1 MPTNS
6 RVACTIPGTLVSL
19 NVERGR
25 MKLGILLGTFCVATI
40 LSPLPARSQCAALAL
55 SVQPAL
61 SAQAARTP
69 QAAQPANPPLPPS
82 DLAVLYGLA
91 PVTALATPNAGYT
104 KQATLGANYAVTGG
118 IQTGELRQPTLLP
131 FPEQQQQALRDVSL
145 TTANLAQLADG
156 LGTSLGAAYLARL
169 HYLDRIR
176 FSPPSGE
183 KTDDFVPIDLTD
195 LINLINYANTTTAHN
210 SATAKYFFANA
221 TTDGNT
227 LAPEEALAIFKNS
240 ERCPDMFGRAYGFP
254 AGSPGADKYGNS
266 RPFQTEPTLTRI
278 FGRDYFGTP
287 ADNIVYNRGPMMDL
301 TNSPSYPS
309 GHTTYGYTGA
319 VLLAVLVPERY
330 SEMIVRGAEYGNDR
344 IIIGAHYAMDV
355 IAGRTL
361 ALYGMAHL
369 LADDKDYSDPDRSG
383 IKGLPHIGKFCD
395 AVKSTR
401 EKLKNALEEGCGEK
415 IAKCA
420 TEDAGR
426 MSDHAI
432 DETFY
437 MSTQTYG
444 LPAVYPDQAKVLED
458 VEKLAPEA
466 GYLLKAAYPSLSLPE
481 ADRILTE
488 TEGPGGGFL
497 DDGSL
502 FEGKSFGVYSRLNLY
517 AASRRAAELTAKP
530 NN

>member
-1 MPTNS
+1 
-6 RVACTIPGTLVSL
+6 
-19 NVERGR
+19 
-25 MKLGILLGTFCVATI
+25 MKLGILVGTLCIATI
-40 LSPLPARSQCAALAL
+40 LSPLPARSQCVQLAL
-55 SVQPAL
+55 
-61 SAQAARTP
+61 
-69 QAAQPANPPLPPS
+69 AAQPALPAQATQSAPAKRSAQDNLPPS

-104 KQATLGANYAVTGG
+104 KQAALGANYAVTGG

-131 FPEQQQQALRDVSL
+131 FAEQQQQALRDVSI

-176 FSPPSGE
+176 FSPPPGE

-278 FGRDYFGTP
+278 LGRDYFGTP
-287 ADNIVYNRGPMMDL
+287 ADNIVYNRGPLMDL

-369 LADDKDYSDPDRSG
+369 LADDENYTDPKQSLMN
-383 IKGLPHIGKFCD
+383 LPKIRFRN
-395 AVKSTR
+395 AVETTR
-401 EKLKNALEEGCGEK
+401 ERLKNALEEGSGEK

-420 TEDAGR
+420 SEDTGR
-426 MSDHAI
+426 MSDPAI
-432 DETFY
+432 NETFY

-444 LPAVYPDQAKVLED
+444 LPVVYPDQAKGLED

-466 GYLLKAAYPSLSLPE
+466 GYLLKVAFPSLSLPE

-502 FEGKSFGVYSRLNLY
+502 IDGKSFGVYSRLNLY